1 MMIKIALM
9 LISLQFLAA
18 CNQNDMSNKMISIS
32 PKNEADIVYFY
43 KKDVPSE
50 QQLNFNQRELYES
63 LTANKQRL
71 GDGILTWYQV
81 RNNGYEGGA
90 INFKGT
96 VTSEQL
102 DKITEIISHSPLVYK
117 FYTNVVPSEIKDLK

>member
-1 MMIKIALM
+1 M